1 VNRRFALALAVVALL
16 VVSAGCLTYI
26 NDGGEVA
33 NETLDAEPPQA
44 YDFATDR
51 DTAINL
57 STGTRY
63 TAVYNVSGVD
73 EIRFYRQTRTRAI
86 SPSSSRR
93 SGISTPTAR
102 WLTGASSAP
111 AAARSIAP
119 RRDVGPV
126 RRRDGRRT
134 NGHLGVRV
142 APSIHHAHLHR
153 GIVRGDAPARV
164 QHRHADRRARR
175 RAVTRSR
182 RSTAAIRS
190 RGIPSPAGRSW
201 SIVPR
206 DRSARLRGDPRD
218 RRDRRRHRDGLLP
231 ATAGGASR
239 ATPGRWVS
247 ACTKTT
253 RTTNSSPSVGNFAF
267 GLAPFSV
274 RDALCGYG
282 RRNCHRRGRT
292 PRR

>member
-119 RRDVGPV
+119 PTRRGSGSTTRWTADEWPSRRPGRPV
-126 RRRDGRRT
+126 DSPRSPTSR
-134 NGHLGVRV
+134 
-142 APSIHHAHLHR
+142 
-153 GIVRGDAPARV
+153 IVRGDAPARV
-164 QHRHADRRARR
+164 QHRHADRRARV
-175 RAVTRSR
+175 A
-182 RSTAAIRS
+182 
-190 RGIPSPAGRSW
+190 
-201 SIVPR
+201 
-206 DRSARLRGDPRD
+206 ARLRIETIDGRD
-218 RRDRRRHRDGLLP
+218 QITWDSVTSGSVVVQSYRETDLLVFGVILVIAAIAAVIGTVYFRRQLEELRERRRQMGL
-231 ATAGGASR
+231 G
-239 ATPGRWVS
+239 VYE
-247 ACTKTT
+247 
-253 RTTNSSPSVGNFAF
+253 
-267 GLAPFSV
+267 
-274 RDALCGYG
+274 DDEDDE
-282 RRNCHRRGRT
+282 
-292 PRR
+292 